1 MGPTQQA
8 YVLPEEYLAKIME
21 KQLPN
26 RRMNE
31 AQAWKVVAGGYKNF
45 VLGILLEVARRGSG
59 HFDTPNS
66 TANRR

>member
-1 MGPTQQA
+1 MGPTQQD

-31 AQAWKVVAGGYKNF
+31 AQA
-45 VLGILLEVARRGSG
+45 
-59 HFDTPNS
+59 
-66 TANRR
+66 